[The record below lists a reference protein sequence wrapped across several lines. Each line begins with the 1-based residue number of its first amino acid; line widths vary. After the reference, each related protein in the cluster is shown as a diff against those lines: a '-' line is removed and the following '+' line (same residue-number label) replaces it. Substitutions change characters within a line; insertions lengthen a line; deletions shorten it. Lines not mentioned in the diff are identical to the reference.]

1 MHWLSLPGCYLRKF
15 YQDCGGSEFT
25 VDGRQCVYSV
35 KEVGPFTY
43 LWMGNLDQTD
53 WDSFPDLPFL
63 TDPKYGIYRAALGG
77 TALHAHG

>member
-1 MHWLSLPGCYLRKF
+1 M
-15 YQDCGGSEFT
+15 
-25 VDGRQCVYSV
+25 YSV